1 MSSARSGIEDGSR
14 LDVAPPELV
23 SFFMARPIKIGLLR
37 SRFSILQPPD
47 RYRAGGQALRPKS
60 NRLIPKSKGNRLCRA
75 LSCKVPNNSDLS
87 TAPLVC
93 IVDDDASMA
102 ESTRFLVRSFGFRAE
117 AFLSAQQFLGSGLAK
132 ETKCLILILDLRMP
146 GIDGLELQQNLRI
159 ASKPIPI
166 IFISA
171 RATEQERT
179 QAIARGAVDF
189 LRKPFSEEAL
199 LNAIQAAL
207 TRA

>member
-1 MSSARSGIEDGSR
+1 MEPFSS
-14 LDVAPPELV
+14 L
-23 SFFMARPIKIGLLR
+23 RPL
-37 SRFSILQPPD
+37 D
-47 RYRAGGQALRPKS
+47 RYRAGGQPLGPKS
-60 NRLIPKSKGNRLCRA
+60 SRLIPKSKGNRLSRA
-75 LSCKVPNNSDLS
+75 LPWKVPNNSDLS

-93 IVDDDASMA
+93 IVDDDSSMA
-102 ESTRFLVRSFGFRAE
+102 DSTRFLVRSFGFRAE
-117 AFLSAQQFLGSGLAK
+117 AFLSAQQFLDSGLVE

-146 GIDGLELQQNLRI
+146 GIDGLGLQQNLRS

-207 TRA
+207 TQA